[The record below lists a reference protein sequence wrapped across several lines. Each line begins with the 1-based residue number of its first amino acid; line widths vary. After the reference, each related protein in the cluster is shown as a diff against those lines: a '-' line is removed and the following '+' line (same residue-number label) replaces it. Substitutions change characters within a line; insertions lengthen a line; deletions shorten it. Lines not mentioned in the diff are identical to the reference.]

1 MSPLLTRKA
10 FVKQPLGI
18 VDGVKVQARNLSWR
32 SAAAL
37 LGNPG
42 NLTPAR
48 PIISKDRLARAS
60 VQSLDGALAIGPL
73 TRIQDVFPPPQDVGP
88 PMDKLG
94 F

>member
-10 FVKQPLGI
+10 FVKQLLAI

-32 SAAAL
+32 CATAL
-37 LGNPG
+37 LGNSG

-48 PIISKDRLARAS
+48 PIILEDRLARTP
-60 VQSLDGALAIGPL
+60 VQSLDGALAIAPL
-73 TRIQDVFPPPQDVGP
+73 TTIQDVFPPPRDVGP